1 LSPDAPVAAP
11 RGVRPGRALI
21 VALAALWAMG
31 TGSAQ
36 DAIDFNILSQPLT
49 KALHDFSATS
59 GIEVMV
65 DARQAAG
72 RTAPEVKGAMSPR
85 EALERLLAGSALAAH
100 AFGPGTVTLSAI
112 ASAAPPS
119 VDDLRYFADIQH
131 ALEQALCGD
140 PRTAPGPYR
149 LALKLWFGASGQV
162 TRAQRLDNT
171 SERSRDDLLD
181 DMLPRINVGKPPPQG
196 FVQPI
201 TLVVSPRAQG
211 SASSCM
217 AGPSSSRHAA
227 HR

>member
-1 LSPDAPVAAP
+1 MSPDAPVVAP

-21 VALAALWAMG
+21 IALAAFSAIG

-36 DAIDFNILSQPLT
+36 DAVNFNILSQPLA
-49 KALHDFSATS
+49 KALHDFSVTS

-65 DARQAAG
+65 DARQVSG

-85 EALERLLAGSALAAH
+85 EALDRLLAGSALAAH
-100 AFGPGTVTLSAI
+100 AFGPGTVTLAAI
-112 ASAAPPS
+112 APAATSA
-119 VDDLRYFADIQH
+119 VDDQRYFADIQH

-149 LALKLWFGASGQV
+149 LALKLWFGASGDV
-162 TRAQRLDNT
+162 TRAQRLDST
-171 SERSRDDLLD
+171 GERSRDELLD
-181 DMLPRINVGKPPPQG
+181 DMLPRISVGKPPPQG

-201 TLVVSPRAQG
+201 ALIVSPRAQG

-217 AGPSSSRHAA
+217 AGAPTPRHAA
-227 HR
+227 GR